1 MNKIT
6 ESVVESLAISIILCY
21 DNSKIIMNGQVIPM
35 FKGSYVALVTP
46 FHEDGSV
53 NFEKLK
59 ELCRWHI
66 DNGTDGLVILGTT
79 GESSTTDH
87 AEDAAIVR
95 CAVDCVGGAI
105 PVIAG
110 GGSNSTETSLMKSK
124 TFRDCGVDGLL
135 LITPYY
141 NKANQKGMYRHFATV
156 AEQVNLPILLYN
168 VPGRTG
174 CSLSLDCIEALSKI
188 DNIKGIKE
196 ASGNI
201 SFAAKVANLCNDDFC
216 MMSGND
222 DMVVP
227 ILSLGGTGVISVF
240 ANLCPQQAH
249 DMVAAWFDGDV
260 RRAREIQLKYL
271 DLINALFIEVNP
283 IPIKEAMNLRGME
296 VGGYRLPLC
305 EMDPANRAR
314 LIEAMKVLDGP
325 AADK

>member
-1 MNKIT
+1 
-6 ESVVESLAISIILCY
+6 
-21 DNSKIIMNGQVIPM
+21 M

-66 DNGTDGLVILGTT
+66 ENGTDGLVVLGTT
-79 GESSTTDH
+79 GESSTTEH

-95 CAVDCVGGAI
+95 CVVDCVGGAI

-110 GGSNSTETSLMKSK
+110 GGSNSTETSLMKSR

-156 AEQVNLPILLYN
+156 AEQVRLPILLYN
-168 VPGRTG
+168 VPSRT
-174 CSLSLDCIEALSKI
+174 
-188 DNIKGIKE
+188 
-196 ASGNI
+196 GNI
-201 SFAAKVANLCNDDFC
+201 SFDAKVARLCNDDFC

-222 DMVVP
+222 DMIVP
-227 ILSLGGTGVISVF
+227 ILSLGGTGVVSVW
-240 ANLCPQQAH
+240 ANLCPREVH
-249 DMVAAWFDGDV
+249 DLCAAWFAGDAEK
-260 RRAREIQLKYL
+260 ARQMQLKYL
-271 DLINALFIEVNP
+271 ELINALFIEVNP
-283 IPIKEAMNLRGME
+283 IPIKEAMNLRGMD

-305 EMDPANRAR
+305 EMDPANKAK
-314 LIEAMKVLDGP
+314 LIEAMKVLE
-325 AADK
+325 A